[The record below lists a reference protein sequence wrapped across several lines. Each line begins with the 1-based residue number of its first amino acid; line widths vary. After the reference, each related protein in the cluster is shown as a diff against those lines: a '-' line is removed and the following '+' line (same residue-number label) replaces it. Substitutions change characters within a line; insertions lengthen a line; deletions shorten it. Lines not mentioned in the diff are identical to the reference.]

1 MAPQR
6 TLPHGPRPHP
16 LHPPGHQRERGAA
29 GGPGPGAQAPR
40 EESPGPSW
48 PTSGRP
54 AGPRATR
61 DTRWPATFLQGLP
74 APMPVLPTRA
84 ENTSSGS
91 DVERAWRAPKRRRAA
106 ALLRPACSRLRGRRR
121 LIGTAPG
128 PLAFPSQKHAPCEAL
143 GPGETPG
150 ANQAC
155 KGRTTA
161 RGPAAGLPNQGRRSE
176 GVRAG
181 HQARLPGPRLGVGAS
196 TGPRGGVE
204 VETPTG
210 QVPLAPPYP
219 AWPSPQSQALAGSAR
234 CFQLGQAPPAH
245 LAPPSSYPHLQAL
258 PQGLPAALTL
268 HMGTPLA
275 QPPARSADTAG
286 CQAVSEN
293 SCIRRRA
300 PGPAAYALANPSPR
314 PPRPGQPTSLP
325 AAPGPGLLPD

>member
-1 MAPQR
+1 MQGPHDSQR
-6 TLPHGPRPHP
+6 
-16 LHPPGHQRERGAA
+16 
-29 GGPGPGAQAPR
+29 
-40 EESPGPSW
+40 
-48 PTSGRP
+48 
-54 AGPRATR
+54 
-61 DTRWPATFLQGLP
+61 
-74 APMPVLPTRA
+74 
-84 ENTSSGS
+84 
-91 DVERAWRAPKRRRAA
+91 
-106 ALLRPACSRLRGRRR
+106 ACG
-121 LIGTAPG
+121 
-128 PLAFPSQKHAPCEAL
+128 
-143 GPGETPG
+143 
-150 ANQAC
+150 
-155 KGRTTA
+155 
-161 RGPAAGLPNQGRRSE
+161 GLPNQGRRSE